1 MKLLHNQSDE
11 LLHQLC
17 KELPRVRAELDK
29 ALVPSAIF
37 KAAKKGMIVFVTTIL
52 SARPELVRSSETRT
66 QRNLFMCAV
75 LHRQIDVFRLVYKYT
90 EKNAILSTEDRDG
103 NNILHMAAKLES
115 STGLRYIPGA
125 ALQMQR
131 ELQWYKVI
139 PLTLYHFDILSLL
152 ICLQISRGFTVRIVK
167 IAMFLPY

>member
-1 MKLLHNQSDE
+1 
-11 LLHQLC
+11 
-17 KELPRVRAELDK
+17 
-29 ALVPSAIF
+29 
-37 KAAKKGMIVFVTTIL
+37 MIVFVDTIL
-52 SARPELVRSSETRT
+52 SRCPELVWSIETPT

-75 LHRQIDVFRLVYKYT
+75 LHRQIDVFRLVYKFPV
-90 EKNAILSTEDRDG
+90 KNAILSTKDSDG
-103 NNILHMAAKLES
+103 NNILHMAAMLES
-115 STGLRYIPGA
+115 STGLCYIPGA

-152 ICLQISRGFTVRIVK
+152 ICFQISRGFTVRIVE